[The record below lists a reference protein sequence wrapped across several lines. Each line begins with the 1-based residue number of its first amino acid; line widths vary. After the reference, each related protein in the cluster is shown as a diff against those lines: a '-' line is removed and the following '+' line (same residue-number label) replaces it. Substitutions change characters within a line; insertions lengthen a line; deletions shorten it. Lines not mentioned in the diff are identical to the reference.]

1 MRKKSSDVVAGEQSL
16 EHRAVTSSTLQPFN
30 TCCDFTFLSHQ
41 PSASFNF
48 DLVAR
53 PDYSLPVPVGLRDM
67 MLRDVTAEHDGQQQQ
82 SAHDLDSMPPLILAG
97 SRSVGDL
104 SRSLDDIRN
113 ENDIFSQ
120 QRVAAEPAQ
129 PFKSRAKRRGL
140 ALMSHHLLISS

>member
-1 MRKKSSDVVAGEQSL
+1 
-16 EHRAVTSSTLQPFN
+16 
-30 TCCDFTFLSHQ
+30 
-41 PSASFNF
+41 
-48 DLVAR
+48 
-53 PDYSLPVPVGLRDM
+53 M
-67 MLRDVTAEHDGQQQQ
+67 MLRDVTAERDGQQQQ
-82 SAHDLDSMPPLILAG
+82 SARDLDSMPPLILAG